1 MIKPTYVGVTT
12 FHFFAILYW
21 DVIKT
26 GVTEGNYEKSGGKEQ
41 KCATTQLAHYVTVE
55 KCV

>member
-41 KCATTQLAHYVTVE
+41 KCATTQPAHYVTVE